1 MLLAHQI
8 PDFNNFVQA
17 CSLFI
22 YTFYMA
28 ELGLV
33 MSGKI
38 QIFNQII
45 HQTCNMDILRFRNL
59 SFCTGVL
66 IKLKGFY
73 VPNDENFGVN
83 KQCENI

>member
-33 MSGKI
+33 MSGKS

-45 HQTCNMDILRFRNL
+45 HRTCNTDILRFKNL
-59 SFCTGVL
+59 RFCTDVL

-73 VPNDENFGVN
+73 VPNLCLYLSFALRRL
-83 KQCENI
+83 